1 MRGGVGGNDAKEGK
15 EGEMMNTTMTWAK
28 LPHVKQ
34 TKKQRIAHLEGVL
47 DLLEREIVVLRERV
61 AALEA
66 RPYVIWAND
75 DFSCAPPIATA
86 SGTYPDPRHTESAKG
101 SGK

>member
-1 MRGGVGGNDAKEGK
+1 
-15 EGEMMNTTMTWAK
+15 MTYRFSP
-28 LPHVKQ
+28 L
-34 TKKQRIAHLEGVL
+34 TKKERIELLVREVNAQREKMDVMW
-47 DLLEREIVVLRERV
+47 REIVALRERV